1 MNGKYEPNEPAR
13 ARRVELVARI
23 ERFIDGTDVSAAAAQ
38 AIEAGLDDA
47 FPDNDWMSER
57 VLMLASY
64 RPAGGASQ
72 VDEAH
77 VRAEL
82 VKVLERLRRS

>member
-13 ARRVELVARI
+13 ARRLALVARI
-23 ERFIDGTDVSAAAAQ
+23 ERFIDGTDVSLESVQ

-47 FPDNDWMSER
+47 FPDNDWISER
-57 VLMLASY
+57 VLMLAGY
-64 RPAGGASQ
+64 RPGGSDSLY
-72 VDEAH
+72 DEAQ

-82 VKVLERLRRS
+82 ARVLERLRRS